1 MQFQSKLPRVKKHSN
16 FYKEI
21 LSNWQEIH
29 SNDPVNSTD
38 FKEEILW
45 NNRFIRICGKSFYF
59 KSWHKNGIVKV
70 RDLLTEQG
78 NFLSFEHFKAKF
90 GVRTTF
96 LDYAGVIAAIPKA
109 WKTAILDTPS
119 GNQRTQNVLT
129 ADNVS
134 AKKARS
140 LLVGKSFRPPTVEHR
155 LQNQN
160 ATDLEAIYELPF
172 KITIENKLRSFQYK
186 LIHNILPTNQRLYK
200 MKIKA
205 SPVCELCNYV
215 NETLEH
221 MFCECPNVKQFWI
234 MAIEWWN
241 VKRFENINPKP
252 IEILYGY
259 KPGSSSFYALN
270 HFFLIGKYHIYLSK
284 IKSENPMF
292 EVFLCLLKSKIQS
305 EREIAIRNGNYNKH
319 RNKWTT
325 LCSSE
330 NT

>member
-1 MQFQSKLPRVKKHSN
+1 M
-16 FYKEI
+16 
-21 LSNWQEIH
+21 
-29 SNDPVNSTD
+29 
-38 FKEEILW
+38 
-45 NNRFIRICGKSFYF
+45 
-59 KSWHKNGIVKV
+59 IV
-70 RDLLTEQG
+70 
-78 NFLSFEHFKAKF
+78 
-90 GVRTTF
+90 
-96 LDYAGVIAAIPKA
+96 AIPKA
-109 WKTAILDTPS
+109 WKTTILDTRS
-119 GNQRTQNVLT
+119 DSQRTQNALT
-129 ADNVS
+129 VDNAS

-140 LLVGKSFRPPTVEHR
+140 LLVEKSFCPSTVEHH
-155 LQNQN
+155 LQNQTV
-160 ATDLEAIYELPF
+160 TDLKAILELPF

-200 MKIKA
+200 MNIKT
-205 SPVCELCNYV
+205 SPVCELCNYL

-221 MFCECPNVKQFWI
+221 MSCECPNVKQFWI

-241 VKRFENINPKP
+241 VKHFENINPKP

-284 IKSENPMF
+284 IKSDNPTF
-292 EVFLCLLKSKIQS
+292 EVFLCVLRSTIQS
-305 EREIAIRNGNYNKH
+305 ERVIAIRNCDYNKH